1 LATFGTF
8 IGTSSGTYLNTFL
21 DKLNSIDN
29 YELILFKLLSD
40 VTAQKALV
48 DFNVTKKN
56 QIVMLTRALRMLC
69 VRTNPGQE
77 ISHVCVNLDILVKI
91 VPLALTHVK
100 SAHALTELSARANNK
115 EGSVAS
121 ALMAGKD
128 HFVIKTLMTALK
140 SHAY

>member
-1 LATFGTF
+1 MATFGTF

-69 VRTNPGQE
+69 VRTNLGQE